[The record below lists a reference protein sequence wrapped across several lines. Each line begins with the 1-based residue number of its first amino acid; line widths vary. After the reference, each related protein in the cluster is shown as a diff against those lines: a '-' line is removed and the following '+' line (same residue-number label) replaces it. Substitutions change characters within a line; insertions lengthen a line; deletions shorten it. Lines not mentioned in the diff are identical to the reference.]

1 MGSTNSVAHVSSSD
15 AGLNLLWPG
24 LAQLCQ
30 KRFAPAVL
38 FSLQT
43 ALACALFVWSPPRR
57 PMAILALVV
66 VTIWSIVD
74 ACAHERRA

>member
-1 MGSTNSVAHVSSSD
+1 MSSTNNVAHVPSSD

-43 ALACALFVWSPPRR
+43 AFACGLFAWSRPHRPLA
-57 PMAILALVV
+57 MLALVV

-74 ACAHERRA
+74 ACAHERGA